1 MSNKNNSTCSICGK
15 EYELCYSCNKKDTS
29 MLWKMHCD
37 TPNHYKIFQVINGY
51 TAGVYS
57 KAEAAKRLKNID
69 LSDIDSLRD
78 NIKAIIV
85 DIQASSKR
93 SRKRK
98 QEADDKLDLDSD
110 NQS

>member
-1 MSNKNNSTCSICGK
+1 MSSKNNSTCAICGK
-15 EYELCYSCNKKDTS
+15 EYELCYSCNKKDPS
-29 MLWKMHCD
+29 LLWKMHCD

-57 KAEAAKRLKNID
+57 KAEAAKKLKNID

-78 NIKAIIV
+78 NIKVIIV

-93 SRKRK
+93 GRRRK
-98 QEADDKLDLDSD
+98 QAVDVESD
-110 NQS
+110 IKSK